1 MKKDWKASL
10 REELLT
16 SETTF
21 RHDLSFVPVS
31 SIAGQYYCE
40 VKVDH
45 EYVRGEIPTEEKE
58 VGTELHEEI
67 LAMKRVRTDEL
78 IEHIE
83 KAPRV
88 TASFLLHGD
97 VEKLRIVGIPDAVIF
112 EKGAPRWLIEL
123 KTTRGDTS
131 KLWRDQALQV
141 RLYGTLLET
150 MGFDCSNLELVL
162 ARMKQDDPLEPDE
175 KRKLL
180 AEVIESLARHKTNE
194 VEARY
199 GMKVFVFPYA
209 SAEAKDAVMWAQ
221 GYWLGNRKPIPTK
234 NESKCR
240 ACEYRDWCP
249 YSLYKPVK
257 S

>member
-10 REELLT
+10 REELPT

-40 VKVDH
+40 VKVDN

-67 LAMKRVRTDEL
+67 LAMKRVETDEL
-78 IEHIE
+78 IQHIE

-88 TASFLLHGD
+88 TASFRLHGD
-97 VEKLRIVGIPDAVIF
+97 VEKLRIVGVPDAVIF
-112 EKGAPRWLIEL
+112 ENGTPRWLIEL
-123 KTTRGDTS
+123 KTTKGDTS

-141 RLYGTLLET
+141 RLYGILLES

-162 ARMKQDDPLEPDE
+162 ARMRQDEALEPDE
-175 KRKLL
+175 KRNLL
-180 AEVIESLARHKTNE
+180 AEVRESLARRTTNE
-194 VEARY
+194 VEARH

-209 SAEAKDAVMWAQ
+209 RAEAKDAVAWAQ
-221 GYWLGNRKPIPTK
+221 DYWLGNRNPIPTK

>member
-1 MKKDWKASL
+1 MKKDWRASL
-10 REELLT
+10 REQLPT
-16 SETTF
+16 SETSF

-67 LAMKRVRTDEL
+67 LVMKRVRMDEL

-88 TASFLLHGD
+88 TASFRLHGD
-97 VEKLRIVGIPDAVIF
+97 VEKLRIVGVPDAVVF

-131 KLWRDQALQV
+131 RLWRDQELQV
-141 RLYGTLLET
+141 RLYGTLMET
-150 MGFDCSNLELVL
+150 MGFDCSSLELVL
-162 ARMKQDDPLEPDE
+162 ARMRQDEALEPDE

-180 AEVIESLARHKTNE
+180 AEVIESLARHTTSE

-199 GMKVFVFPYA
+199 GMRVFVFPYA
-209 SAEAKDAVMWAQ
+209 GAEAKDAVVWAQ
-221 GYWLGNRKPIPTK
+221 DFLLGNR
-234 NESKCR
+234 NR
-240 ACEYRDWCP
+240 F
-249 YSLYKPVK
+249 
-257 S
+257 

>member
-10 REELLT
+10 REELPT
-16 SETTF
+16 SETPF

-67 LAMKRVRTDEL
+67 FVMKRVKTDEL
-78 IEHIE
+78 IQHIE

-88 TASFLLHGD
+88 TASFPLHGD
-97 VEKLRIVGIPDAVIF
+97 VEKLRIVGVPDAVVF
-112 EKGAPRWLIEL
+112 EKDAPRWLIEL
-123 KTTRGDTS
+123 KTTKGDPS
-131 KLWRDQALQV
+131 KLWRDQELQV
-141 RLYGTLLET
+141 RLYGVLLET
-150 MGFDCSNLELVL
+150 MGFDCSSLQLVL
-162 ARMKQDDPLEPDE
+162 ARMRQDEALEPDE
-175 KRKLL
+175 KKELL
-180 AEVIESLARHKTNE
+180 AEVRESLDRHKTSE
-194 VEARY
+194 VEAKY

-209 SAEAKDAVMWAQ
+209 GAEAKDAVVWAQ
-221 GYWLGNRKPIPTK
+221 EYWLRNRSPIPTK

-240 ACEYRDWCP
+240 ACEYRDWCS
-249 YSLYKPVK
+249 YSLYKPAK

>member
-10 REELLT
+10 REQLLT

-78 IEHIE
+78 IKHIE

-88 TASFLLHGD
+88 TASSSSTATW
-97 VEKLRIVGIPDAVIF
+97 RNF
-112 EKGAPRWLIEL
+112 ESSGFP
-123 KTTRGDTS
+123 TR
-131 KLWRDQALQV
+131 
-141 RLYGTLLET
+141 
-150 MGFDCSNLELVL
+150 
-162 ARMKQDDPLEPDE
+162 
-175 KRKLL
+175 
-180 AEVIESLARHKTNE
+180 
-194 VEARY
+194 
-199 GMKVFVFPYA
+199 
-209 SAEAKDAVMWAQ
+209 
-221 GYWLGNRKPIPTK
+221 
-234 NESKCR
+234 
-240 ACEYRDWCP
+240 
-249 YSLYKPVK
+249 
-257 S
+257 